1 MVKSRD
7 KNDLHFR
14 SLTVAAV
21 LRGKGGS
28 GETN

>member
-7 KNDLHFR
+7 KVDLHFR
-14 SLTVAAV
+14 SMTVTAV
-21 LRGKGGS
+21 LRGKGRS